1 MKITPDTLPSLRK
14 LALFAGLWL
23 VAAVGVMAQSG
34 LPGLPPLSAPD
45 APPAPEPIIG
55 KITLHIAG
63 KGAEQVSTEAIM
75 AHVLVHE
82 KLPYDQNLVDR
93 SVASLIATKEFSY
106 VRTERNP
113 VPLPDGSVEL
123 IITLVPNPRISAVV
137 FKGNK
142 EYSESRLFEEIKT
155 IAGQVED
162 LDQLTK
168 DKIALTAF
176 YQKKGYMQAKISFD
190 VVPNDNNGTAVVTFN
205 IDEGPDVIITAIN
218 FAGNDH
224 VSAGTLDKQMK
235 TVTHKFIISW
245 FSGGGVFKHDDF
257 LDDLDALRKYYK
269 SQGYLDV
276 DIPEDEVKYDYPTPG
291 ELALTITV
299 HEGRQYRV
307 GKNITIEGNTVFQ
320 TSVLKAL
327 LTLKPGEVFSPEKV
341 DKNRDALKDFYG
353 KAGYLDTFVQANRI
367 PDLET
372 GDIGL
377 DFVVMH
383 PEGGNVAPGES
394 EKFFVEGIDIQGNT
408 KTRST
413 VIVRELTLAPG
424 DVFDTD
430 RMKTSEDRLTNTGF
444 FEPGSVSIS
453 PGETNIPGKRN
464 LRINVTEAKTLT
476 AEVGA
481 GWDPIEGVAAFF
493 DVTERNFDLFSSH
506 PFLRGG
512 GQKFHLNVKVGDQ
525 ILSVQ
530 IDYEYPWLFQRYG
543 VATGISLFHT
553 EIGYNSDTYNEDDTG
568 FYVYVRKPLIEKIDI
583 TLGYGLEDILLK
595 DITPSAPPPVFAEA
609 GDTTVSKIRMDLTR
623 STGLDNFQSP
633 TRGQSEMI
641 RTEIAGGPIGGQSN
655 FYRFEGHANVWIPT
669 FEYSNQVL
677 SFAVRGGTVS
687 GYDGKG
693 VPYAE
698 RYFLGGDYDLRGYAN
713 RWVGP
718 KYENALSPANGQ
730 PVGGNSMGLLQ
741 TEYSIELVTN
751 FRIAAFHDIG
761 FVNPDSFDLNP
772 RHYRQDVGFGL
783 HFFLLQQPIRIDFG
797 YPLNPDQSQSHS
809 IRPSFSLQVI
819 Y

>member
-1 MKITPDTLPSLRK
+1 MPGWAQLPTLPG
-14 LALFAGLWL
+14 AP
-23 VAAVGVMAQSG
+23 AAPEQ
-34 LPGLPPLSAPD
+34 
-45 APPAPEPIIG
+45 APPQPIIG
-55 KITLHIAG
+55 KITLSIQG
-63 KGAEQVSTEAIM
+63 KGPEQISTESIM
-75 AHVLVHE
+75 AHILVRE
-82 KLPYDQNLVDR
+82 NLPYDQNLVDR
-93 SVASLIATKEFSY
+93 SVASLVETKEFSY
-106 VRTERNP
+106 VRTELHP
-113 VPLPDGSVEL
+113 QPDGTVEL
-123 IITLVPNPRISAVV
+123 VVFLVPNPRISAVV

-142 EYSESRLFEEIKT
+142 EYTDSRLFEEIKS
-155 IAGQVED
+155 IAGQVVD

-168 DKIALTAF
+168 DKIALVTF
-176 YQKKGYMQAKISFD
+176 YEKKGYMQAKISFD
-190 VVPNDNNGTAVVTFN
+190 VTPNENLGTAVVTFT
-205 IDEGPDVIITAIN
+205 IDEGPDVIIESIN
-218 FAGNDH
+218 FAGNAH
-224 VSAGTLDKQMK
+224 ISSGTLSKQIK

-245 FSGGGVFKHDDF
+245 FTGGGVFKQDDF
-257 LDDLDALRKYYK
+257 LDDLDSLRKYYK

-307 GKNITIEGNTVFQ
+307 GQNITIEGNTIFQ
-320 TSVLKAL
+320 TAVLKAL
-327 LTLKPGEVFSPEKV
+327 LTLKPGDVFSPEEV

-367 PDLET
+367 PDIET

-383 PEGGNVAPGES
+383 PEGDKVAPGES

-430 RMKTSEDRLTNTGF
+430 RMKTSEDRLKNTGF
-444 FEPGSVSIS
+444 FVPGSVTIS

-464 LRINVTEAKTLT
+464 LRINVTEDKTLT

-481 GWDPIEGVAAFF
+481 GWDPVEGVAAFF
-493 DVTERNFDLFSSH
+493 DVSERNFDLFSSH

-512 GQKFHLNVKVGDQ
+512 GQKFHLNVKVGSQ

-530 IDYEYPWLFQRYG
+530 IDYEYPWLFERYG

-553 EIGYNSDTYNEDDTG
+553 EESYQSDTYNEEDTG
-568 FYVYVRKPLIEKIDI
+568 FFVYIRKPLIERVDV
-583 TLGYGLEDILLK
+583 TLGYGLEDILIK
-595 DITPSAPPPVFAEA
+595 DITTSAPPPVVAEE
-609 GDTTVSKIRMDLTR
+609 GDTTVSKLQLEFTR
-623 STGLDNFQSP
+623 VTGLDNFQSP
-633 TRGQSEMI
+633 TRGNSEGLKLQF
-641 RTEIAGGPIGGQSN
+641 AGGPIGGQAN
-655 FYRFEGHANVWIPT
+655 FYRIEGHATVWIPT
-669 FEYSNQVL
+669 FKFSNQVL
-677 SFAVRGGTVS
+677 SFAVKGGTVS
-687 GYDGKG
+687 GYDGKD

-698 RYFLGGDYDLRGYAN
+698 RYFLGGDYDLRGYAE

-718 KYENALSPANGQ
+718 KYENPASPADGQ
-730 PVGGNSMGLLQ
+730 PIGGNSMGLLQ
-741 TEYSIELVTN
+741 TEYSIEVVTN
-751 FRIAAFHDIG
+751 FRLAVFDDIG
-761 FVNPDSFDLNP
+761 FVNPDSYDLNP
-772 RHYRQDVGFGL
+772 RHYRQDVGFGI

-797 YPLNPDQSQSHS
+797 YPLNPDSTQSHS
-809 IRPSFSLQVI
+809 IRPSFSLQVV